1 MRDAVRIDRV
11 AGRQD
16 LRRFIQLPWRLY
28 RDDPAWVPPLLFDL
42 KNLLSPKKHPFH
54 QHADVQYFL
63 ARLDGEVVG
72 RIAAIVNQ
80 LHVQFHAEPIG
91 FFGFFESI
99 ENQDVA
105 AALLTAAERWVA
117 ERGMQRIRGPMNF
130 STNEEC
136 GLLVDG
142 FHDAPKI
149 MMPHHLPYYCLQ
161 IETAG
166 YEKAKDLLAYV
177 IDVRGKPPPER
188 LVRGIKRLQRRH
200 NVRLRPISK
209 KRFDEE
215 IRVLHGIYHR
225 TWEKNWGFVPMSE
238 AEVDLFASQLRL
250 VVDPKLCLIAEHQ
263 NEPVGFALAIPDYN
277 QALHHI
283 NGRLFPF
290 GLLKLLW
297 YRRKINMARIPLLG
311 VNPGFR
317 RRGIE
322 AMLYV
327 KLWEVVP
334 QNGYPVV
341 ECSWILEDNWDMR
354 RGLEQM
360 GAHVYKTYRV
370 YEKAV

>member
-11 AGRQD
+11 AGRLD
-16 LRRFIQLPWRLY
+16 LQRFIRLPWRLY
-28 RDDPAWVPPLLFDL
+28 RQDPAWVPPLLFDL
-42 KNLLSPKKHPFH
+42 KKLLSPKKHPFH

-72 RIAAIVNQ
+72 RIAAIVNHR
-80 LHVQFHAEPIG
+80 HVQFHAEPVG

-105 AALLTAAERWVA
+105 TALLTAAERWVA
-117 ERGMQRIRGPMNF
+117 ARGMQRIRGPMNF

-149 MMPHHLPYYCLQ
+149 MMPHHLPYYGLQ

-166 YEKAKDLLAYV
+166 YGKAKDLFAY
-177 IDVRGKPPPER
+177 ILDVRGKPPPER
-188 LVRGIKRLQRRH
+188 LVHGIKRLQQRQ
-200 NVRLRPISK
+200 NIRLRPISK

-277 QALHHI
+277 QALRHI
-283 NGRLFPF
+283 DGRLFPF
-290 GLLKLLW
+290 GLLKFLW
-297 YRRKINMARIPLLG
+297 YRRSINMARIPLLG

-334 QNGYPVV
+334 HNGYPVV

-370 YEKAV
+370 YEKEV

>member
-16 LRRFIQLPWRLY
+16 LQSFIRLPWRLY
-28 RDDPAWVPPLLFDL
+28 SQDPAWIPPLLFDL

-54 QHADVQYFL
+54 QHADVEYFL

-72 RIAAIVNQ
+72 RIAAIVNHW
-80 LHVQFHAEPIG
+80 HVQFHAEPVG

-99 ENQDVA
+99 KNQDITT
-105 AALLTAAERWVA
+105 ALLTTAERWVA

-149 MMPHHLPYYCLQ
+149 MMPHHLPYYGLQ
-161 IETAG
+161 IEMAG
-166 YEKAKDLLAYV
+166 YGKAKDLFAYI

-188 LVRGIKRLQRRH
+188 LVRGIKRLQQRQ

-250 VVDPKLCLIAEHQ
+250 VVEPKLCLIAEHQ

-277 QALHHI
+277 QALRHI
-283 NGRLFPF
+283 DGRLFPF

-297 YRRKINMARIPLLG
+297 YRRTINMARIPLLG

-327 KLWEVVP
+327 KLWEVVKA
-334 QNGYPVV
+334 NGYPVV

-360 GAHVYKTYRV
+360 GALVYKTYRV